1 IKTIND
7 DVRLQALI
15 DGKKVVVTEASIM
28 HDLKLNDAE
37 RTLCLS
43 NAVIFEELARIGA
56 KITLRNKFSSTM
68 ASASI
73 CLANNQ
79 KFNFSK
85 YILTSLVKNL
95 EAGVPFY
102 MFPRAVTPL
111 FGTMMVQALEEV
123 GNLPTDVQDMPIPDE
138 PSSFQSQR
146 KHKPRRKQRMETEV
160 SPTETNTEEHVP
172 TPSNDLLPSGDD
184 RMQLKELMELCT
196 NLSNKVLDLENEVI
210 EMKSSYKAKIEELES
225 RVEKLEEEN
234 RSLTK
239 ELKSFSTRVE
249 SLTIKETVVD
259 KEESSKHERK
269 IVDIDTDV
277 EVNLE
282 NVYNLDMA
290 YKEIVLSMQDVDV
303 QSERIKDVVKDVEDV
318 VATVENVK
326 AKPKAKRITMQEPSE
341 FRTTLPSQSSLPSQG
356 KDKGKGLMVEPKMPF
371 TRKDQIT
378 LDEEFARGLEAE
390 WNADKKDNIDWNEVV
405 EQVQSR
411 ESDDSRFRIL
421 FETFKHQGFYIIVLD
436 LSKVIIS
443 FTSQEEDQ
451 SIGTNIF
458 ANTVNHVG
466 SENEG
471 AWPKYAS
478 CNSYHAPRG
487 PCHTCFNCNRLRHL
501 EKDCKGMPRNV
512 NHVNARNLPVRACY
526 ECGSTDHSHRYQEN
540 QARGRVFM
548 LGAEESRQDLN
559 IVMGIEPSD
568 LRLRY
573 EIKIANG
580 KLVEINKVIK
590 GCKLEIEGHVVDID
604 LIPFGHGS
612 FDVIIGM
619 DWLSNYKAEIIFHEK
634 VVRIPLPDG
643 NVLRVLGE
651 RPEEKARFFI
661 GVKKKE
667 KIVVVR
673 DFPEVFSNDLSG
685 LPHIQ
690 EIKFRIELIPG
701 AIPIAK
707 SPYHLAP
714 SELEE
719 LSGKLNEL
727 QDKGFIRPS
736 LSHWGAPKA
745 PKTPIEIRS
754 FLGLAGYYRRFIKNL
769 SKIAKSLTILTQ
781 KCKTFDWGEEQELAF
796 QTLKGCVL
804 IQRGKVIACMSRQ
817 LKIHENNY
825 TTYDLELGAVVFA
838 LKIWRHYL
846 YGTKSVIYMDH
857 KSLQHIFSQ
866 KELNMRQCRWIELFS
881 DYDCEIRYHLGK
893 AHVVANA
900 LSRMERVKP
909 KRVRSMIMILLSSI
923 KDRILAA
930 QKEAVDE
937 FAGLQRGLDEMIEQ
951 RSDGTLYYLDRIWVP
966 LKGEV
971 RTLIMDEAYKSKYTV
986 HPGADKMYYDLRD
999 RYWWPGM
1006 KKDIAE
1012 YVRIA
1017 MDFVTKLPRTSS
1029 GHDTTWVIVD
1039 RLTKS
1044 AHFLPMREDYKM
1056 NRLARLYLNEIV
1068 ARHGVPI
1075 LIISDR
1081 DSRSI
1086 SRFRQSMQEALGTQ
1100 LDISMAYHPQ
1110 TDGQSERTIQNLE
1123 DMLRACV
1130 LDFEGSWDVHLP
1142 LVGFSYNNSY
1152 HSRVRC
1158 ASFEALYGKKCRL
1171 LIMWAE
1177 VGECQ
1182 LIGPELVQETTKK
1195 ISHVKDRLMAARDR
1209 QKSYVD
1215 KKRKPLEFGVGPV
1228 AYRLDLLKE
1237 LNSVHDTFHVSNLKK
1252 CLADPILQ
1260 VPLDEIRVDA
1270 KLNYVEESVEI
1281 LEREFKKLKRSRI
1294 AIVKVR

>member
-1 IKTIND
+1 SPIIYTSCIQQFWTTVKIKTIND

-15 DGKKVVVTEASIM
+15 DGKKVVITEASIM

-43 NAVIFEELARIGA
+43 NAVIFKELARIGA
-56 KITLRNKFSSTM
+56 KITLRNEFSSTM

-102 MFPRAVTPL
+102 MFPR
-111 FGTMMVQALEEV
+111 F
-123 GNLPTDVQDMPIPDE
+123 I
-138 PSSFQSQR
+138 QR
-146 KHKPRRKQRMETEV
+146 KHKPGRKQRMETKV

-172 TPSNDLLPSGDD
+172 TPSNDPLPSGED

-196 NLSNKVLDLENEVI
+196 NLSNKVLGLENEVI
-210 EMKSSYKAKIEELES
+210 EMKSSHKAKIEELES

-239 ELKSFSTRVE
+239 EIKSFSTRVE
-249 SLTIKETVVD
+249 YLTIKETVMD

-269 IVDIDTDV
+269 IVDIDADV

-290 YKEIVLSMQDVDV
+290 YKETVLSMQDVDV
-303 QSERIKDVVKDVEDV
+303 QSERIKDAVKDVEDV
-318 VATVENVK
+318 VATVENV
-326 AKPKAKRITMQEPSE
+326 
-341 FRTTLPSQSSLPSQG
+341 
-356 KDKGKGLMVEPKMPF
+356 KGKGLMVEPKMPF
-371 TRKDQIT
+371 TRKDQIA

-390 WNADKKDNIDWNEVV
+390 WNADKKDNINWNEVV

-411 ESDDSRFRIL
+411 ESDDKVEKDQPAKKEKGDELEQDNAKKQKLEEQEEAKELKKNLEIVLDDEDDVFVNVTPLSSKPPTIVDYKIYKEGKKEHFQIIRANSRFRIL
-421 FETFKHQGFYIIVLD
+421 FETFKHQGLYIIVLD

-458 ANTVNHVG
+458 ANTMNPVG
-466 SENEG
+466 SENAG
-471 AWPKYAS
+471 AWPKCAS
-478 CNSYHAPRG
+478 CNSYHAPGG
-487 PCHTCFNCNRLRHL
+487 PCHTCFNCNRIRHL

-512 NHVNARNLPVRACY
+512 NPVNARNPPVRACY

-540 QARGRVFM
+540 QARGRAFM
-548 LGAEESRQDLN
+548 LGAEESRQDPN

-573 EIKIANG
+573 EIEIANG

-612 FDVIIGM
+612 FDVII
-619 DWLSNYKAEIIFHEK
+619 
-634 VVRIPLPDG
+634 
-643 NVLRVLGE
+643 
-651 RPEEKARFFI
+651 
-661 GVKKKE
+661 
-667 KIVVVR
+667 
-673 DFPEVFSNDLSG
+673 
-685 LPHIQ
+685 
-690 EIKFRIELIPG
+690 
-701 AIPIAK
+701 AK

-719 LSGKLNEL
+719 FSGKLKEL
-727 QDKGFIRPS
+727 QDKVFILPS
-736 LSHWGAPKA
+736 SSHWGAP
-745 PKTPIEIRS
+745 
-754 FLGLAGYYRRFIKNL
+754 
-769 SKIAKSLTILTQ
+769 

-804 IQRGKVIACMSRQ
+804 IQRGKVIACVSRQ

-866 KELNMRQCRWIELFS
+866 KELNMRQRRWIELFI

-893 AHVVANA
+893 AH
-900 LSRMERVKP
+900 
-909 KRVRSMIMILLSSI
+909 
-923 KDRILAA
+923 DRILAA

-971 RTLIMDEAYKSKYTV
+971 RTLIMDEAYKSKYIV
-986 HPGADKMYYDLRD
+986 YPGADKMYYDLRD
-999 RYWWPGM
+999 
-1006 KKDIAE
+1006 
-1012 YVRIA
+1012 
-1017 MDFVTKLPRTSS
+1017 S
-1029 GHDTTWVIVD
+1029 GHETTWVIVD

-1044 AHFLPMREDYKM
+1044 AHFLPMRKDYKM

-1081 DSRSI
+1081 DSRST
-1086 SRFRQSMQEALGTQ
+1086 SRFRQSMQEALGTK
-1100 LDISMAYHPQ
+1100 
-1110 TDGQSERTIQNLE
+1110 
-1123 DMLRACV
+1123 ACV

-1158 ASFEALYGKKCRL
+1158 ASFEALYGKKCHS
-1171 LIMWAE
+1171 LILWAE

-1182 LIGPELVQETTKK
+1182 LIGPEFVQETTKK
-1195 ISHVKDRLMAARDR
+1195 ISQVKDRLTVARDR

-1215 KKRKPLEFGVGPV
+1215 KRRKPLEFGVGDYVLLKVSTWKGVVRFGKKGKLAPRFVGPFEIIEKVGPV
-1228 AYRLDLLKE
+1228 AYRLDLLEE
-1237 LNSVHDTFHVSNLKK
+1237 LNSVHDTFHVSNLKNY
-1252 CLADPILQ
+1252 LADPILQ
-1260 VPLDEIRVDA
+1260 VLLDEIRVDA
-1270 KLNYVEESVEI
+1270 KLNYMEESVKI

-1294 AIVKVR
+1294 TIVKVR